1 MRDVYPQ
8 TLTYLFIM
16 KRSILLIL
24 IIFSTICVYAQNHIK
39 FNGST
44 FGQQLNTFTE
54 GFVKGT
60 FGKTPAQSIEKIT
73 YGSHYNPDLYD
84 LHLCTI
90 DLNAREWQCSIH
102 SSRKTNIVF
111 QTVSVRFS
119 SDLKNDLMYLV
130 KTLEEKY
137 GGHKEAAQDELGKIY
152 YKSTY
157 WDGHQEML
165 ALTYYIKNSSGLD
178 IGEVRISC
186 APTWKDGTGG
196 YIELNYKDYAAIK
209 TAQNEYNTIMK
220 NAL

>member
-1 MRDVYPQ
+1 MKK
-8 TLTYLFIM
+8 YL
-16 KRSILLIL
+16 LLI
-24 IIFSTICVYAQNHIK
+24 IISAFYFSVSAQNHIK
-39 FNGST
+39 FNGAT
-44 FGQQLNTFTE
+44 FGQPLNTFID
-54 GFVKGT
+54 GFIKGT
-60 FGKTPAQSIEKIT
+60 YGKSPQESIEKIT

-84 LHLCTI
+84 LHLGTI

-119 SDLKNDLMYLV
+119 SDLQNDLMYLV

-137 GGHKEAAQDELGKIY
+137 GGHKEAKQDELGKVY

-165 ALTYYIKNSSGLD
+165 ALTYYIKNSSGQN

-186 APTWKDGTGG
+186 APTWKDGKGG
-196 YIELNYKDYAAIK
+196 YIELNYKDNAALS
-209 TAQNEYNTIMK
+209 TAQNEYNAIMK